1 MAEETNTI
9 TTVFKADISDFGKSA
24 QDLNRYV
31 KQVNS
36 EFAEATAGM
45 GKWSDSADGLKAK
58 LTQLN
63 GVLQAEET
71 KLGQL
76 NAKYADLVAQGKE
89 NTKEAQNLA
98 TSINNQSAKV
108 TKIKG
113 DIEHYTS
120 SLKELE
126 DAGVSTRQELDK
138 LTQENEEFK
147 QSLKDLSDGA
157 LKGAVA
163 GLAGIG
169 TAIVGAVAGLNG
181 LVNETAELRTQMG
194 MLETSFTENGHSAE
208 SATKTYNDLFGVLG
222 DSGKATEASLHF
234 SKLAKTEEDLAKVT
248 DIATGVYA
256 TFGDSLPIEGLA
268 EAMNHSAKL
277 GSVQGNLADALEW
290 SGVTVDDFNKELE
303 KCNTEE
309 ERAQLITDKL
319 NDIYGESST
328 KYKELNKDVIEANK
342 TTADYNQAVADIA
355 TIAQPVIT
363 EFKKVMVEVLQ
374 SILEKFKEVD
384 LEGLVGKISNA
395 IKNLVDT
402 VLPPLMSVITWIID
416 NLDWLVPLLGTIIGL
431 VGSITLAFKA
441 YNAIALLVK
450 ATQTAL
456 NIVMN
461 ANPIGLIITAVGLLV
476 TAFVTLWNKC
486 EGFRKFWINLWEGI
500 KSSVKPVIDWL
511 GKAFSGVIENI
522 KSYFN
527 GLKQYFSGIW
537 SLITGDFKSAGTK
550 IGTAIGGAFKL
561 AINAVIA
568 TVERAINNIPN
579 SINRAIGLINKL
591 PNVNISRIPTISLP
605 RLAKGGVVDTPTIA
619 QIGEAGKEVVM
630 PLENNTGWIK
640 ELAEKLNASGGG
652 TNNTVNQYN
661 TFTGMQTTAL
671 AQHRANLE
679 LRRMLR

>member
-1 MAEETNTI
+1 MADEQNTI

-45 GKWSDSADGLKAK
+45 GKWSDNTDGLKAK

-71 KLGQL
+71 KLDQL
-76 NAKYADLVAQGKE
+76 TSKYAELVSQGKA

-108 TKIKG
+108 KNIKG
-113 DIEHYTS
+113 DIDHYTN

-126 DAGVSTRQELDK
+126 EAGVSTKQELEE
-138 LTQENEEFK
+138 LTQKNEKFK
-147 QSLKDLSDGA
+147 QSLKELSDGA

-169 TAIVGAVAGLNG
+169 TAIVGTIAGMNS
-181 LVNETAELRTQMG
+181 LVDNTAELRTQMG

-208 SATKTYNDLFGVLG
+208 TATKTYNDLFGVLG

-277 GSVQGNLADALEW
+277 GSVQGSLADALEW
-290 SGVTVDDFNKELE
+290 SGTTVDEFNKELE
-303 KCNTEE
+303 NCNTEE

-319 NDIYGESST
+319 NGIYGESSK
-328 KYKELNKDVIEANK
+328 KYKELNKDVIDANK
-342 TTADYNQAVADIA
+342 TTAEYNQAVADIA
-355 TIAQPVIT
+355 KVAQPVVT
-363 EFKKVMVEVLQ
+363 EFKKVMVQVLQ
-374 SILEKFKEVD
+374 SILAKFKEVD
-384 LEGLVGKISNA
+384 LEGLIGKISSA
-395 IKNLVDT
+395 IKNLVDK
-402 VLPPLMSVITWIID
+402 VLPPLMKVIEWVID
-416 NLDWLVPLLGTIIGL
+416 NLDWLVPILGTIIGL
-431 VGSITLAFKA
+431 VGAVTAGIKA
-441 YNAIALLVK
+441 YNAIALIVT
-450 ATQTAL
+450 ATQKAL
-456 NIVMN
+456 NLVMK

-486 EGFRKFWINLWEGI
+486 EGFRKFWINLFNGI
-500 KSSVKPVIDWL
+500 KSTAKAVTDWIGGAFQKASQAVKN
-511 GKAFSGVIENI
+511 AFSGIGNFF
-522 KSYFN
+522 SNLWN
-527 GLKQYFSGIW
+527 GIIG
-537 SLITGDFKSAGTK
+537 TFKSVGTK
-550 IGTAIGGAFKL
+550 IGNAIGGAFKS
-561 AINAVIA
+561 AINAVIR
-568 TVERAINNIPN
+568 TVENAINFIPN
-579 SINRAIGLINKL
+579 SINKALNLINKL
-591 PNVNISRIPTISLP
+591 PNVNIPRMSTISLP

-630 PLENNTGWIK
+630 PLENNTGWIRD
-640 ELAEKLNASGGG
+640 LAKQINANGGG
-652 TNNTVNQYN
+652 NNYTINN
-661 TFTGMQTTAL
+661 NFEGMQTTAL

>member
-1 MAEETNTI
+1 MSEEQRTV

-45 GKWSDSADGLKAK
+45 GKWSDNTDGLKAK

-71 KLGQL
+71 KLNQL
-76 NAKYADLVAQGKE
+76 NSKYAELVSQGKE

-113 DIEHYTS
+113 DIDHYTS

-126 DAGVSTRQELDK
+126 DAGVSTQQELEE
-138 LTQENEEFK
+138 LTQKNEKFK

-169 TAIVGAVAGLNG
+169 TAIVGAVAGMNS
-181 LVNETAELRTQMG
+181 LVDNTAELRTQMG

-208 SATKTYNDLFGVLG
+208 TATKTYNDLFGVLG

-290 SGVTVDDFNKELE
+290 SGVTVDDFNKELAN
-303 KCNTEE
+303 CNTEE

-319 NDIYGESST
+319 NGIYGESSK
-328 KYKELNKDVIEANK
+328 KYKELNKDVIDANK

-355 TIAQPVIT
+355 KVAQPVVT
-363 EFKKVMVEVLQ
+363 EFKKVMVQVLQ

-384 LEGLVGKISNA
+384 LQGLIGKISSA
-395 IKNLVDT
+395 IKNLVDK
-402 VLPPLMSVITWIID
+402 VLPPLMKVIEWVID
-416 NLDWLVPLLGTIIGL
+416 NLDWLVPVLGTIIGL

-441 YNAIALLVK
+441 YNAIALIVK
-450 ATQTAL
+450 GTQQAL
-456 NIVMN
+456 NLVMK
-461 ANPIGLIITAVGLLV
+461 ANPIGLIITLVGLLV

-486 EGFRKFWINLWEGI
+486 EGFRKFWINLWNGI
-500 KSSVKPVIDWL
+500 KSTAKSVADWI
-511 GKAFSGVIENI
+511 GGAFQKASQAVKNAFSGIGNFF
-522 KSYFN
+522 SNLWN
-527 GLKQYFSGIW
+527 GIIG
-537 SLITGDFKSAGTK
+537 TFKSVGTK
-550 IGTAIGGAFKL
+550 IGNAIGGAFKS
-561 AINAVIA
+561 AVNAVIR
-568 TVERAINNIPN
+568 TVENAINFIPN
-579 SINRAIGLINKL
+579 SINKALNLINKL
-591 PNVNISRIPTISLP
+591 PNVNIPRMSTISLP
-605 RLAKGGVVDTPTIA
+605 RLAKGGVVDTPMIA

-630 PLENNTGWIK
+630 PLENNTGWIRD
-640 ELAEKLNASGGG
+640 LAKQINANGGG
-652 TNNTVNQYN
+652 NNYTINN
-661 TFTGMQTTAL
+661 HFEGMQTTAL

-679 LRRMLR
+679 LRRIMR

>member
-1 MAEETNTI
+1 MSEEQRTV
-9 TTVFKADISDFGKSA
+9 TTVFKADISDFGKST

-45 GKWSDSADGLKAK
+45 GKWSDNTDGLKAK

-71 KLGQL
+71 KLNQL
-76 NAKYADLVAQGKE
+76 NSKYAELVSQGKE

-108 TKIKG
+108 TKITS

-126 DAGVSTRQELDK
+126 DAGVSAKQELEE
-138 LTQENEEFK
+138 LTQKNENFK

-169 TAIVGAVAGLNG
+169 TAIVGTIAGMNS
-181 LVNETAELRTQMG
+181 LVDNTAELRTQMG

-208 SATKTYNDLFGVLG
+208 TAKKTYNDLFGVLG

-290 SGVTVDDFNKELE
+290 SGVTVDEFNKELE
-303 KCNTEE
+303 NCNTEE

-319 NDIYGESST
+319 NGIYGESSK
-328 KYKELNKDVIEANK
+328 KYKELNKDVIDANK

-363 EFKKVMVEVLQ
+363 EFKKVMVGVLQ
-374 SILEKFKEVD
+374 TILEKFKEVD
-384 LEGLVGKISNA
+384 LEGLVGKISSA
-395 IKNLVDT
+395 IKNLVDK
-402 VLPPLMSVITWIID
+402 VLPPLMNVITWIID
-416 NLDWLVPLLGTIIGL
+416 NLDWLAPLLGTVIGL
-431 VGSITLAFKA
+431 IGGLTLAFKT
-441 YNAIALLVK
+441 YNAIALVVS
-450 ATQTAL
+450 ATQKAL
-456 NIVMN
+456 NLVMS
-461 ANPIGLIITAVGLLV
+461 ANPIGLIITAIGLLV
-476 TAFVTLWNKC
+476 VAFVTLWNKC
-486 EGFRKFWINLWEGI
+486 EGFRKFWINLFNGI
-500 KSSVKPVIDWL
+500 KSTAKSVTDWI
-511 GKAFSGVIENI
+511 GGAFQKASQAVKNAFSGIGNFF
-522 KSYFN
+522 SNLWN
-527 GLKQYFSGIW
+527 GIIG
-537 SLITGDFKSAGTK
+537 TFKSVGTK
-550 IGTAIGGAFKL
+550 IGDAIGGAFKS
-561 AINAVIA
+561 AVNAVIR
-568 TVERAINNIPN
+568 TVENAINFIPN
-579 SINRAIGLINKL
+579 SINKALGVINKL
-591 PNVNISRIPTISLP
+591 PNVNIPRMSTISLP
-605 RLAKGGVVDTPTIA
+605 RLATGGVIDKPMIA
-619 QIGEAGKEVVM
+619 QLGEAGKEVVM
-630 PLENNTGWIK
+630 PLENNTGWIE
-640 ELAEKLNASGGG
+640 ELAKKINTSGGG
-652 TNNTVNQYN
+652 TSNIVNQYN
-661 TFTGMQTTAL
+661 TFSGMQTTAL

-679 LRRMLR
+679 LRRILK